1 MFSLFYKPVFLLL
14 IVIFSLPG
22 CTSEQPGTLKVGT
35 NVWPGYEPL
44 YLARAS
50 DLWEPG
56 RISIIEYNSASE
68 VLRAF
73 RNDSLDVAALTL
85 DEAISLIADRPDT
98 RIFMGID
105 FSAGADVV
113 IVQPDIEVAGEL
125 RGKSVGVESTAVGAY
140 ILARFLEVNQLVLS
154 DINIVFMAVDRHAQ
168 AFSQREVDAV
178 VTFEPVK
185 TQLLKQ
191 GGRTLFS
198 SNDIPGEVLDV
209 LVTRQDVIQKKA
221 KQLQALTAGW
231 FQSLTIIKEHREVAL
246 LKMAPRMGISS
257 QELDIAMQGL
267 KLLDSEDNQ
276 HLLRAENATINET
289 AIKIERLMLSNGL
302 LAKPVFNEGYI
313 NSQFVDKK

>member
-1 MFSLFYKPVFLLL
+1 MFSLFYKPIFLLL

-22 CTSEQPGTLKVGT
+22 CTSEQPSTLKVGT

-44 YLARAS
+44 YLARES
-50 DLWEPG
+50 DLWESG

-73 RNDSLDVAALTL
+73 RSGSLDVAALTL

-98 RIFMGID
+98 RIFMGTD

-113 IVQPDIEVAGEL
+113 IVQPDIEVAEAL
-125 RGKSVGVESTAVGAY
+125 RGKSIGVESTAVGAY
-140 ILARFLEVNQLVLS
+140 MLARFLEVNQLILS

-168 AFSQREVDAV
+168 AFAQREIDAV

-209 LVTRQDVIQKKA
+209 LVTRQDIVEEKA
-221 KQLQALTAGW
+221 KQLQALTDGW
-231 FQSLTIIKEHREVAL
+231 FQSLSIIKEHREVAL
-246 LKMAPRMGISS
+246 LKMAPRLGVTSK
-257 QELDIAMQGL
+257 ELDIAMQGI
-267 KLLDSEDNQ
+267 KLLSREDNQ
-276 HLLRAENATINET
+276 RLLASRSASINET
-289 AIKIERLMLSNGL
+289 AIKIEKLMLSNGL
-302 LAKPVFNEGYI
+302 LAKPVFDEGHI
-313 NSQFVDKK
+313 SSQFVDTK